1 MNGDQREPQVQT
13 LLGGDTHGKR
23 VAGAYMLV
31 DAALWTLAFFTAGTL
46 SAILLTAL
54 ASAPLGYLLLRG
66 HSRAAKPSLLVL
78 GAGLVVAAVQCPAGS
93 RSWLLLP
100 GLGVA
105 SLVVLLVG
113 DADKERRVVGT
124 VLFTLHVLGMAF
136 MMVISAA
143 PWD

>member
-1 MNGDQREPQVQT
+1 
-13 LLGGDTHGKR
+13 
-23 VAGAYMLV
+23 
-31 DAALWTLAFFTAGTL
+31 
-46 SAILLTAL
+46 
-54 ASAPLGYLLLRG
+54 
-66 HSRAAKPSLLVL
+66 
-78 GAGLVVAAVQCPAGS
+78 VAAVQCPAGS